1 MAALAMDRH
10 CGLADIQSGD
20 TALDPYLIAFR
31 SSRCSLESTLS
42 KNRRR
47 TEDTGTHLR
56 YQQTS
61 TAVANLTV
69 VPVSHLQIHST
80 GLAASTM
87 IFESKLP
94 LPSVPKTDVFNY
106 IFHQGRRPYPWSRV
120 LRSVDEILSKVGG
133 IQYPIA
139 YFGALAAGA
148 TVALIPVQQE
158 MSETDIATRLVQSQ
172 VKLLITDSDLLRLA
186 EVSTDLAGAVRLITL
201 DDSPNQLW
209 ASLERLLARG
219 RPDADLFRL
228 ESEASAEEYDAFLN
242 RTSGST
248 GNVKSVLTSHAHFI
262 ATMEGTIG
270 TIPDNTDPDHDVWL
284 SPLSLGFFINA
295 KLHMGLNILLGIP
308 VVLMNGP
315 LDETTVDVIGRHQVS
330 FLFITPPIAARL
342 ARADFQASGV
352 DVRSVKWLLT
362 AGAPMHDN
370 LRQTVSKQFGGVPL
384 DLEWGTS
391 ETMLIAIQRDAD
403 SRRSGYSGTLV
414 NGMQAK
420 VISRVTGQEL
430 GVGEA
435 GEILVRNR
443 LCRFKGYKDN
453 EVANRDFDAE
463 GWFHTGDY
471 GHLDENCNV
480 FIMDRIKELLKV
492 GGGYGTHIS
501 AAELETVVFEHPA
514 VASVVVVGIRND
526 FTQLDEPTAFVILK
540 PEYHHHPNPQL
551 HIHQLERDILHFAN
565 QKLTGLRKLTG
576 GVRCLS
582 HFPTTGFKIN
592 RRQLKQMGHAAGPE
606 VANGLF
612 PSAVPNYVQSV

>member
-1 MAALAMDRH
+1 
-10 CGLADIQSGD
+10 
-20 TALDPYLIAFR
+20 
-31 SSRCSLESTLS
+31 
-42 KNRRR
+42 
-47 TEDTGTHLR
+47 
-56 YQQTS
+56 
-61 TAVANLTV
+61 
-69 VPVSHLQIHST
+69 
-80 GLAASTM
+80 M

-120 LRSVDEILSKVGG
+120 LYRVDQTGETLTLAELEEKSRRLADALRSEYDIMPKDVVGIFAKDR

-172 VKLLITDSDLLRLA
+172 VKLLITDSDLLLLA
-186 EVSTDLAGAVRLITL
+186 EVSTNLAGAVRLITL

-228 ESEASAEEYDAFLN
+228 ESEAGAEEYDAFLN

-295 KLHMGLNILLGIP
+295 KLNMGLNILLGIP

-315 LDETTVDVIGRHQVS
+315 LDETTVDVIGRHKVS

-342 ARADFQASGV
+342 ARTDFQASGV
-352 DVRSVKWLLT
+352 DVSSVKWLLT
-362 AGAPMHDN
+362 AGAPMHEN
-370 LRQTVSKQFGGVPL
+370 LRQTVSNQFGGVHL

-391 ETMLIAIQRDAD
+391 ETMLIAIQRDDD

-420 VISRVTGQEL
+420 VISTVTGQEL

-435 GEILVRNR
+435 GEILVRNQ

-453 EVANRDFDAE
+453 EVANRDFDSE

-501 AAELETVVFEHPA
+501 AAELEAVVFEHPA

-540 PEYHHHPNPQL
+540 PEYHQNPQL
-551 HIHQLERDILHFAN
+551 THQLERDILHFAN

-592 RRQLKQMGHAAGPE
+592 RRQLKQMGHAAGQD

-612 PSAVPNYVQSV
+612 PSSVPNYVQSV

>member
-1 MAALAMDRH
+1 M
-10 CGLADIQSGD
+10 GSVG
-20 TALDPYLIAFR
+20 P
-31 SSRCSLESTLS
+31 
-42 KNRRR
+42 
-47 TEDTGTHLR
+47 
-56 YQQTS
+56 TS
-61 TAVANLTV
+61 TAVANHTIISLSSQLQAYWTLLTAV
-69 VPVSHLQIHST
+69 
-80 GLAASTM
+80 TM

-94 LPSVPKTDVFNY
+94 LPSVPNTDVFNY

-120 LRSVDEILSKVGG
+120 LYRVDQTEETLTLAALEEKSRRFADVLRSEYDIQPKDVVSILAKDR

-139 YFGALAAGA
+139 YFGALATGA

-158 MSETDIATRLVQSQ
+158 MSDTDIAARLVQSQ

-186 EVSTDLAGAVRLITL
+186 EVAANLAGAVRLITL
-201 DDSPNQLW
+201 DECPNQLW
-209 ASLERLLARG
+209 ASLQRLLPRG
-219 RPDADLFRL
+219 RPDADIFRI
-228 ESEASAEEYDAFLN
+228 ESAASSEEYDAFLN

-262 ATMEGTIG
+262 STMEGTIG
-270 TIPDNTDPDHDVWL
+270 TIPDNTDPDHDVWV

-295 KLHMGLNILLGIP
+295 KLNMGLNILLGIP

-315 LDETTVDVIGRHQVS
+315 LDETTVDVIPRHQIS

-342 ARADFQASGV
+342 ARADLQATGV

-362 AGAPMHDN
+362 AGAPMHEN
-370 LRQTVSKQFGGVPL
+370 LRQTVSRQFGGVPL

-391 ETMLIAIQRDAD
+391 ETMLIAIQRDD
-403 SRRSGYSGTLV
+403 ESRRSGSSGTLV

-420 VISRVTGQEL
+420 VLSTVTGQEL

-435 GEILVRNR
+435 GEILVRNQ

-471 GHLDENCNV
+471 GYLDDNGNV
-480 FIMDRIKELLKV
+480 CIMDRIKELLKV

-501 AAELETVVFEHPA
+501 AAELEAVVFEHPA
-514 VASVVVVGIRND
+514 VASAVVVGIRND
-526 FTQLDEPTAFVILK
+526 FTQLDEPTAFVVLK
-540 PEYHHHPNPQL
+540 PEYRTSPQ
-551 HIHQLERDILHFAN
+551 ITTQMERDILQFAN
-565 QKLTGLRKLTG
+565 KKLTGLRRLTG

-592 RRQLKQMGHAAGPE
+592 RRQLKQMGHATGE
-606 VANGLF
+606 DVANGLF
-612 PSAVPNYVQSV
+612 PSSVPNFVPLV